1 MSEAIYV
8 PHGSPQQSADIGVIF
23 ALPWMEQLAIQSD
36 VLNIEHRG
44 VLQKLNGLLLA
55 LQFGE
60 PYGIITA
67 CGSLSSEAREH
78 FATEA
83 ELMRSVD
90 YPDTAAH
97 VEQHE
102 RLLDRIGQIRVALT
116 CGTNNLS
123 STVAQAMLEQWFVPH
138 LTYADRR
145 LADFVTARTKKL
157 DGGEVGSPR
166 NSVLVL

>member
-1 MSEAIYV
+1 MSETIHAS
-8 PHGSPQQSADIGVIF
+8 HGSPRQSADIGMIF
-23 ALPWMEQLAIQSD
+23 ALPWMEQLIIPND

-97 VEQHE
+97 LEQHE
-102 RLLDRIGQIRVALT
+102 RLLGKIGQMRVALT
-116 CGTNNLS
+116 CGTNDMS

-138 LTYADRR
+138 LTHADRQ
-145 LADFVTARTKKL
+145 LADFVAART
-157 DGGEVGSPR
+157 GGCPGS
-166 NSVLVL
+166 